1 AILAAGAVLTVWT
14 GIFFLLHDLLV
25 PIEPITGRA
34 VNAYYDEIVTLTW
47 AGPRF
52 IFRLVMDAE
61 GQYLGSRW
69 PVVPAFVLLW
79 AFPLA
84 AVAVRAHGSSR
95 RGRLFVGRALLVGA
109 ASGATAWLALIALRA
124 GIHSRVDLSTRQEV
138 PFLLGFGYWQQAI
151 AIAGQV

>member
-1 AILAAGAVLTVWT
+1 
-14 GIFFLLHDLLV
+14 
-25 PIEPITGRA
+25 
-34 VNAYYDEIVTLTW
+34 
-47 AGPRF
+47 
-52 IFRLVMDAE
+52 MDAE
-61 GQYLGSRW
+61 GQYLGSRR

-151 AIAGQV
+151 AIAGQVVAAAVATSVCPRVRVLHGLLAGFIGGVIGVTAIL